1 VGKAHYKGK
10 DLTEVRT
17 AQREAVPDTVGLE
30 LHGQTSLCGIATRA
44 KTCKDHRFQDLYRM
58 LDVDLLLQ
66 CWRALNKDSASG
78 VDEVT
83 AADYGQELMENI
95 QNLVGRLKAK
105 RYGTKLVLR
114 VYIPKENGKE
124 RPIGIPALEDKLVQ
138 MACAKILGAIYEQD
152 FLPASYGYR
161 PKRGAKDAVLDL
173 GFNLQYGRFGY
184 VVEADIK
191 GFFDHIDHHRLLELL
206 SRRID
211 DRPFL
216 DLIHQWLK
224 AGILDTDG
232 QILHPETGSP
242 QGGSISP
249 VLANIYL
256 HYALDRWFDAVVK
269 PGCRGQA
276 ILIRYADD
284 FVCAFQFRREA
295 QRFYQA
301 MPRQLQNYSLDVAEE
316 KTRILRFSRF
326 HPGLRNR
333 FSFLGFELYWTRD
346 RRGALRVMKR
356 TARKKLQGAKRRMKA
371 WIKASRHLPGGKFI
385 TALNRKLIG
394 HYNYYGVRS
403 NEGSL
408 GSFFSFTVKCAF
420 KWLNRRGG
428 KRRSFNWGQFKVA
441 LEKVGIA
448 RPRVVEKRTHT
459 VFVS

>member
-1 VGKAHYKGK
+1 M
-10 DLTEVRT
+10 
-17 AQREAVPDTVGLE
+17 PDAVGLE

-66 CWRALNKDSASG
+66 CWRELNKDSASG
-78 VDEVT
+78 VDAVT
-83 AADYGQELMENI
+83 AADYEQDLMGNI
-95 QNLVGRLKAK
+95 QRLVKRLKEK
-105 RYGTKLVLR
+105 RYRAKLVRR
-114 VYIPKENGKE
+114 VYIPKDNGKD
-124 RPIGIPALEDKLVQ
+124 RPIGIPVLEEKLVQ
-138 MACAKILGAIYEQD
+138 KACAKILGAIYEQD
-152 FLPASYGYR
+152 FLSVSYGYR
-161 PKRGAKDAVLDL
+161 PMRGAKDAVLDL

-191 GFFDHIDHHRLLELL
+191 GFFDHLNHKHLLDLL
-206 SRRID
+206 SLRID

-224 AGILDTDG
+224 AGILDIDG
-232 QILHPETGSP
+232 QILHPENGSP

-256 HYALDRWFDAVVK
+256 HYALDRWFENVVK

-295 QRFYQA
+295 LRFYQA
-301 MPRQLQNYSLDVAEE
+301 MPRQLKNYSLDVAGE
-316 KTRILRFSRF
+316 KTRMQRFSRF
-326 HPGLRNR
+326 HPGLQNR
-333 FSFLGFELYWTRD
+333 FSFLGFEIYWNRD
-346 RRGALRVMKR
+346 RRGELRVMKR
-356 TARKKLQGAKRRMKA
+356 TARKKLQGAKRRMKE
-371 WIKASRHLPGGKFI
+371 WIKANRHLPGRLFI
-385 TALNRKLIG
+385 KALNRKLIG

-403 NEGSL
+403 NEQSL

-428 KRRSFNWGQFKVA
+428 KRKSFNWGQFNVA
-441 LEKVGIA
+441 LEKLGIA

>member
-17 AQREAVPDTVGLE
+17 AQREFVPDTVGLE

-58 LDVDLLLQ
+58 LDAGLLPQ
-66 CWRALNKDSASG
+66 CWDEINKDSAGG

-83 AADYGQELMENI
+83 AADYGQALMENV
-95 QNLVGRLKAK
+95 QDLAGRLKAK
-105 RYGTKLVLR
+105 RYCTKWVRR
-114 VYIPKENGKE
+114 VYIPKDNGKE
-124 RPIGIPALEDKLVQ
+124 RPLGIPALEDKLVQ
-138 MACAKILGAIYEQD
+138 MACAKLLGAIYEQD
-152 FLPASYGYR
+152 FLPVSYGYR
-161 PKRGAKDAVLDL
+161 PERGAKDAVLDL

-191 GFFDHIDHHRLLELL
+191 GFFDHLDHRRLLELL
-206 SRRID
+206 SLRID

-232 QILHPETGSP
+232 KILHPENGTP

-249 VLANIYL
+249 ILANIYL
-256 HYALDRWFDAVVK
+256 HYALDRWFENVVR

-276 ILIRYADD
+276 ILVRYADD
-284 FVCAFQFRREA
+284 FVCAFQYRREA
-295 QRFYQA
+295 QKFYQA
-301 MPRQLQNYSLDVAEE
+301 MPRPLQNDSLDVAEE

-333 FSFLGFELYWTRD
+333 FGFLGFELYWNRD
-346 RRGALRVMKR
+346 RRGDLRVMKR
-356 TARKKLQGAKRRMKA
+356 TARKKLQGAKRRMKE
-371 WIKASRHLPGGKFI
+371 WIKATRHLPGHRFI
-385 TALNRKLIG
+385 KTLNRKLIG
-394 HYNYYGVRS
+394 HYNDYGVRS

-408 GSFFSFTVKCAF
+408 GSFFSFTVKCAY

-428 KRRSFNWGQFKVA
+428 KRRSFNWGQFRVA
-441 LEKVGIA
+441 LEKLGIA
-448 RPRVVEKRTHT
+448 WPRVVEKRTHT

>member
-1 VGKAHYKGK
+1 M
-10 DLTEVRT
+10 
-17 AQREAVPDTVGLE
+17 PDAVGLE

-58 LDVDLLLQ
+58 LDAGLLLQ
-66 CWRALNKDSASG
+66 CWKEINKDSASG

-83 AADYGQELMENI
+83 AAEYGQELNGNI
-95 QNLVGRLKAK
+95 QNLVQRLKAK
-105 RYGTKLVLR
+105 RYRAKLVRR
-114 VYIPKENGKE
+114 VYIPKDNGKE
-124 RPIGIPALEDKLVQ
+124 RPLGIPALEDKLVQ

-152 FLPASYGYR
+152 FLPVSYGYR

-173 GFNLQYGRFGY
+173 GFNLQYSRIGY

-191 GFFDHIDHHRLLELL
+191 GYFDHIDHERLLELMKL
-206 SRRID
+206 RID

-216 DLIHQWLK
+216 NLIRKWLK

-232 QILHPETGSP
+232 KILHPENGTP
-242 QGGSISP
+242 QGGSVSP
-249 VLANIYL
+249 ILANIYL
-256 HYALDRWFDAVVK
+256 HYALDRWFEHVVK
-269 PGCRGQA
+269 PRCRGQA

-284 FVCAFQFRREA
+284 YVCAFQYRREA

-301 MPRQLQNYSLDVAEE
+301 MPGQLKNYALEVAEE
-316 KTRILRFSRF
+316 KTRIVRFSRF
-326 HPGLRNR
+326 RPGLQNR
-333 FSFLGFELYWTRD
+333 FSFLGFELYWNRD
-346 RRGALRVMKR
+346 RRGDLRVMKR
-356 TARKKLQGAKRRMKA
+356 TARKKLQGAKRRMKQ
-371 WIKASRHLPGGKFI
+371 WIKANRHLQGRWFI
-385 TALNRKLIG
+385 QALNRKLIG

-408 GSFFSFTVKCAF
+408 GSFFTFTIRCAF

-441 LEKVGIA
+441 LKELNIA
-448 RPRVVEKRTHT
+448 WPRVVEKRTHA